1 MMNAFLE
8 SLTLDGDALNEC
20 PYCRGNNLHQESY
33 SIYEHDGYIYKWDE
47 KTHKHET
54 KAQTRV
60 THVIGRTS
68 TTASVDPEATNDP
81 SSQHRG
87 ALLVEFS
94 CETCESKPILAMF
107 QHKGTTFL
115 GWKK

>member
-1 MMNAFLE
+1 MNAFLE

-33 SIYEHDGYIYKWDE
+33 SIYEHDGYVPQWSKEDRGYE
-47 KTHKHET
+47 HKP
-54 KAQTRV
+54 QLRV
-60 THVIGRTS
+60 THVMGRTI

-81 SSQHRG
+81 SRDHRG
-87 ALLVEFS
+87 ALMVEFS
-94 CETCESKPILAMF
+94 CEGCENKPILAMF

>member
-20 PYCRGNNLHQESY
+20 PYCGGNNLHQESY
-33 SIYEHDGYIYKWDE
+33 SIYDHDGYVAEWNQKKAGYDYKY
-47 KTHKHET
+47 
-54 KAQTRV
+54 QTRV
-60 THVIGRTS
+60 THVMGRTI

-81 SSQHRG
+81 SSEHRG

-94 CETCESKPILAMF
+94 CETCENKPTLAMF